1 MKDNNEYPSTFVS
14 HLERA
19 RKERDR
25 ILARAFCT
33 EEDEDAMKK
42 FSHKLDV
49 TKDLFYNVYNSDVAD
64 MLEVLPKK
72 DYTLVIADIPYGFRM
87 AGSSYDE
94 TPFLYKQLDK
104 MIKDFAH
111 LTTAL
116 IWRIVIFHSM
126 DQGYSVSQALRST
139 CHGVENL
146 AW

>member
-1 MKDNNEYPSTFVS
+1 M
-14 HLERA
+14 ERA

-25 ILARAFCT
+25 LLARAFSK
-33 EEDEDAMKK
+33 EEDEEVLKK

-64 MLEVLPKK
+64 MLQVLPKK
-72 DYTLVIADIPYGFRM
+72 DYTLLIADIPYGFRM
-87 AGSSYDE
+87 AGSSYDD
-94 TPFLYKQLDK
+94 TPFLFKQLNK
-104 MIKDFAH
+104 IIKDFAQ
-111 LTTAL
+111 LTTTPL
-116 IWRIVIFHSM
+116 WRIVIFHSM